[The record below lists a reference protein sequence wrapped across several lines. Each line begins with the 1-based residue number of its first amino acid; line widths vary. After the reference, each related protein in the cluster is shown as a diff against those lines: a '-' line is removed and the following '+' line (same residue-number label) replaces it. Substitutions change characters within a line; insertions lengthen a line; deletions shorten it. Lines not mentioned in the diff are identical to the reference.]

1 VLNKTV
7 QTDLNGKIYKDME
20 VFMKFANSKSKR
32 FLTGLMG
39 ILTLITFI
47 SLMGC
52 ENQTIDDSSDS
63 QVALE
68 LSMTADG
75 IIPAEGMMKSVTG
88 GAGSTPANSTNV
100 PVEANVSVAFDAD
113 INVSTLNTTTFKVT
127 RTDTGEIL
135 AGTVTYANRIAT
147 FIPTRVFVYDTVK
160 KSKIRKGLKQD
171 TTYTVTIAAASIYST
186 SGTPQGTANYTLTF
200 KTTNLDY
207 GFFFL
212 GSNGEYQKA
221 VPGQYN
227 PYYDESKPTIIYY
240 HGWQKDS
247 TKNEDFGNDNAFFF
261 NSPTIG
267 AYNAI
272 GSWRNK
278 GYNVCIA
285 YWAQWADESEVKDAQ
300 AKLWLGN
307 NGKKQMRYMVRGG
320 TYVSLSTTYSVT
332 DLLYEEYTDIFQN
345 SVSGIRFMGHSL
357 GNQLATLMAYKIS
370 KGVAAGSVSGNLMPK
385 RVSLL
390 DPFWGKGSETYSG
403 GVYPG
408 AKCVTYMKEMLAR
421 DAFALEE
428 IRTNSNIGGFV
439 GDSCTDMRK
448 LSAYYCPW
456 PSFGDDT
463 AKHLYAYNWYALSVG
478 KVVYADKTP
487 GSGGLGAAASDAQIK
502 ATMNWDFNTK
512 AVKSTQYKYQINAGK
527 TTVTP
532 ADDTFT
538 QSSGV

>member
-1 VLNKTV
+1 MNLKG
-7 QTDLNGKIYKDME
+7 LNGKKYFIG
-20 VFMKFANSKSKR
+20 
-32 FLTGLMG
+32 FLA
-39 ILTLITFI
+39 IFTLILAFSFT
-47 SLMGC
+47 GC
-52 ENQTIDDSSDS
+52 ELQTPDENSTPQTSFD
-63 QVALE
+63 LT
-68 LSMTADG
+68 MTTDGIVPADG
-75 IIPAEGMMKSVTG
+75 IMKSVTG
-88 GAGSTPANSTNV
+88 GAGSTPTGATNV
-100 PVEANVSVAFDAD
+100 PVEANISVAFDAD
-113 INVSTLNTTTFKVT
+113 IDTSTLNTTTFKVT
-127 RTDTGEIL
+127 RVDTSEVLG
-135 AGTVTYANRIAT
+135 GTVTYANRIAT
-147 FIPTRVFVYDTVK
+147 FIPTRIFVYDTVK

-171 TTYTVTIAAASIYST
+171 TSYTVTIAAASIKST
-186 SGTPQGTANYTLTF
+186 SGVPQGTANYTLTF
-200 KTTNLDY
+200 KTINLDY

-212 GSNGEYQKA
+212 GNNGEYQKA
-221 VPGQYN
+221 VPGQSN
-227 PYYDESKPTIIYY
+227 LYYDKNKPTIVYY
-240 HGWQKDS
+240 HGWQNGS
-247 TKNEDFGNDNAFFF
+247 TKEDFGNDNAFFF
-261 NSPTIG
+261 NSSTIG

-272 GSWRNK
+272 ASWRNK

-300 AKLWLGN
+300 AKLWLAN
-307 NGKKQMRYMVRGG
+307 NGKKGMRYMVRSGS
-320 TYVSLSTTYSVT
+320 YVSLTTSYSVT
-332 DLLYEEYTDIFQN
+332 DLLYEDYIDIFEG

-357 GNQLATLMAYKIS
+357 GNQLATLMSYKIS
-370 KGVAAGSVSGNLMPK
+370 KAVVAGTVSSNLMPK

-390 DPFWGKGSETYSG
+390 DPFWGKGSETYCGS
-403 GVYPG
+403 VYPG

-463 AKHLYAYNWYALSVG
+463 AKHLYAYNWYALSID